1 MKLSTFATVLSV
13 LVMVS
18 LLDALPTNI
27 NDEYIDQDISV
38 DRLEILRDVRKTLR
52 KTQAG
57 IRLIL
62 SMEKSLKRT
71 ARHIAEKIN
80 KEEMIVKSQ
89 IMKRS
94 KKTNDDIKRHPFN
107 SWAG

>member
-1 MKLSTFATVLSV
+1 MKLSSFATVLSV

-27 NDEYIDQDISV
+27 HDKYIDQDFSV

-80 KEEMIVKSQ
+80 KEEVIVKSQ

-94 KKTNDDIKRHPFN
+94 KKTNDDIRRHPFH

>member
-1 MKLSTFATVLSV
+1 MKQTTLVTVLS
-13 LVMVS
+13 LLMMVA
-18 LLDALPTNI
+18 LLDAIPTKI
-27 NDEYIDQDISV
+27 QYEDSEQDYSD

-62 SMEKSLKRT
+62 SMERSLKRT

-80 KEEMIVKSQ
+80 KEEVIVKSR
-89 IMKRS
+89 KKA
-94 KKTNDDIKRHPFN
+94 KKTNDDIKRHPFQ

>member
-1 MKLSTFATVLSV
+1 
-13 LVMVS
+13 MVS
-18 LLDALPTNI
+18 LLDAFPTKIRHEDN
-27 NDEYIDQDISV
+27 EQDFSV

-71 ARHIAEKIN
+71 ARHIADKIN
-80 KEEMIVKSQ
+80 NDEVIIESKIR
-89 IMKRS
+89 KRT
-94 KKTNDDIKRHPFN
+94 KRTNDDIKRHPFH

>member
-1 MKLSTFATVLSV
+1 MKQTTLVTVLS
-13 LVMVS
+13 LLMMVA
-18 LLDALPTNI
+18 LLDAIPTKI
-27 NDEYIDQDISV
+27 QYEDSEQDYS
-38 DRLEILRDVRKTLR
+38 DNRLEILRDVRKTLR

-62 SMEKSLKRT
+62 SMERSLKRT

-80 KEEMIVKSQ
+80 KEEVIVKSR
-89 IMKRS
+89 KKA
-94 KKTNDDIKRHPFN
+94 KKTNDDIKRHPFQ